1 MKIYRNC
8 AGIIIFNTDKKV
20 LVCARND
27 ASDFNW
33 QFPQGGIENNE
44 KPSQAA
50 LRELKEETSITSV
63 KPVKCLNTA
72 IRYDFPDYVL
82 EKASPI
88 ANKYAG
94 QDVYWNLFYFYGS
107 DNEINLNTKEPEFKA
122 YEWVEPQEAV
132 NRIIEFKKEAYKKA
146 LAELEP
152 VIKAY

>member
-72 IRYDFPDYVL
+72 IMFLSLSTRFIV
-82 EKASPI
+82 ASCKSSFI
-88 ANKYAG
+88 AK
-94 QDVYWNLFYFYGS
+94 
-107 DNEINLNTKEPEFKA
+107 
-122 YEWVEPQEAV
+122 
-132 NRIIEFKKEAYKKA
+132 
-146 LAELEP
+146 
-152 VIKAY
+152 

>member
-50 LRELKEETSITSV
+50 LRELKEETNIDASKATVISARVHPKTNKFMAYIHLTDLSDDELKISDHDLDDV
-63 KPVKCLNTA
+63 KWVK
-72 IRYDFPDYVL
+72 I
-82 EKASPI
+82 
-88 ANKYAG
+88 
-94 QDVYWNLFYFYGS
+94 
-107 DNEINLNTKEPEFKA
+107 NEINNYFKYPIFDKVSNYLDTLN
-122 YEWVEPQEAV
+122 
-132 NRIIEFKKEAYKKA
+132 KK
-146 LAELEP
+146 
-152 VIKAY
+152 